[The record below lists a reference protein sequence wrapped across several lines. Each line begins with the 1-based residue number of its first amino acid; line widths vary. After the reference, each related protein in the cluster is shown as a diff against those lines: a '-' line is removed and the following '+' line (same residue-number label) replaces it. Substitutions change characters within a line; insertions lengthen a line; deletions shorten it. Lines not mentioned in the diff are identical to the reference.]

1 MLTKQFHK
9 CGRLHFHTH
18 TFVLHLVKKRKWKGI
33 QFKSVRLR
41 TGWGCWEGGLMGLF
55 YVFMLII
62 TILHIFRKIR
72 NMVIQNKM
80 RMPGEGD
87 RIDLFHISNVLFK
100 SIFNII
106 FRNSEWWLLRTRW
119 GCCGRMDLFSSYP
132 LRNLKWWLL
141 RIRWG
146 CFGRMDL
153 FIFYLKC
160 TPFVKTSYPLRNSE
174 WWLLRTKWGCCGRMD
189 LFIFY
194 L

>member
-33 QFKSVRLR
+33 QFKSVRLG

-80 RMPGEGD
+80 RMLGEGD

-119 GCCGRMDLFSSYP
+119 GAVGGWIYLSFI
-132 LRNLKWWLL
+132 LNELL
-141 RIRWG
+141 MSKVHI
-146 CFGRMDL
+146 
-153 FIFYLKC
+153 FIEIQNAGYENKMGMLWEDGFIYLL
-160 TPFVKTSYPLRNSE
+160 S
-174 WWLLRTKWGCCGRMD
+174 
-189 LFIFY
+189 
-194 L
+194 

>member
-33 QFKSVRLR
+33 QFKSVRLG

-80 RMPGEGD
+80 RMLGEGD

-119 GCCGRMDLFSSYP
+119 GCCGRMDLFIFY
-132 LRNLKWWLL
+132 LKWTPYVNSPYLFRNSECWLL
-141 RIRWG
+141 RTRWG

-153 FIFYLKC
+153 FTYLV
-160 TPFVKTSYPLRNSE
+160 T
-174 WWLLRTKWGCCGRMD
+174 
-189 LFIFY
+189 
-194 L
+194 